1 MRQCREVFQ
10 KGDGSHTGYR
20 RGTPQ
25 PPPGA
30 IVRQHGVPAAWLVLQ
45 LGSAKPVAA
54 NIDNCLDVSADPH
67 AGHASGSSL
76 RENGRIVSN

>member
-1 MRQCREVFQ
+1 MRRGREVFQ
-10 KGDGSHTGYR
+10 WGDGSHTGYR

-30 IVRQHGVPAAWLVLQ
+30 IVRQHGVPLAWLVLQ
-45 LGSAKPVAA
+45 LGSANPVAA
-54 NIDNCLDVSADPH
+54 NMDSWRVVSAEPQ
-67 AGHASGSSL
+67 AGQGSGSSF